1 MCIYID
7 IASNTRKKNSCIF
20 QGNCFG
26 KLLRPRTQQGDLA
39 NFRTRIS
46 RLGDQRL
53 IRLATASPFTST
65 KVKNSLVLTRTCPPV
80 LIESAKILL

>member
-1 MCIYID
+1 MCIYIN
-7 IASNTRKKNSCIF
+7 IASNTGKKNYCIF
-20 QGNCFG
+20 QRNRFG
-26 KLLRPRTQQGDLA
+26 KLLCPRTQHGDLA

-65 KVKNSLVLTRTCPPV
+65 KVKNS
-80 LIESAKILL
+80 

>member
-1 MCIYID
+1 MGNRTLRIMCIYIN
-7 IASNTRKKNSCIF
+7 IASNTRKKILEFFREIVSE
-20 QGNCFG
+20 NCSA
-26 KLLRPRTQQGDLA
+26 QEHNNLA

-65 KVKNSLVLTRTCPPV
+65 KVKNS
-80 LIESAKILL
+80 

>member
-1 MCIYID
+1 MCIYIN
-7 IASNTRKKNSCIF
+7 IASNTRKKILAFFREIVSE
-20 QGNCFG
+20 NCSA
-26 KLLRPRTQQGDLA
+26 QEHNIDLA

-65 KVKNSLVLTRTCPPV
+65 KVKNS
-80 LIESAKILL
+80 